1 MMDWDDYRIFAAVV
15 AQGSVRGAA
24 QALSVN
30 ASTVTRRL
38 DRLEAKLGASLFI
51 RSTKGLAITT
61 EGVAVAQRVEAIDEL
76 IQELENDVKGRDQR
90 MSGRIRIALPDVLAT
105 HLLLPKFAA
114 FTRLYPDINLELLP
128 GYQHI
133 DLENAK
139 VDIAIRA
146 TNDPPEAMVG
156 RRIGPVAL
164 AAYASQG
171 AYQAYCDR
179 TDSSGVF
186 WVDWADDSEVA
197 KRYAQLRDEYFPG
210 VKVAIRCDQ
219 IEMQRAA
226 ILADIG
232 IGILPCFV
240 GEQDAR
246 LVRLRAMPV
255 ELVADLWV
263 LTHPASRSVRRIQ
276 IFLAFLRD
284 TLSEQAET
292 LAVGPD

>member
-1 MMDWDDYRIFAAVV
+1 MDWDDYRIFAAVV

-24 QALSVN
+24 QALGVN

-38 DRLEAKLGASLFI
+38 DHLEAKLGVSLLI
-51 RSTKGLAITT
+51 RSTSGLTITT
-61 EGVAVAQRVEAIDEL
+61 EGVDVAQRVEAIDTL
-76 IQELENDVKGRDQR
+76 IHQMEIDVKGRDQR

-105 HLLLPKFAA
+105 HLLLPELTG
-114 FTRLYPDINLELLP
+114 FTDLYPDINLELLP

-133 DLENAK
+133 DLESAE

-146 TNDPPEAMVG
+146 TNDPPETMVG
-156 RRIGPVAL
+156 RRIGPIAVG
-164 AAYASQG
+164 AYALGTSEK
-171 AYQAYCDR
+171 API
-179 TDSSGVF
+179 DSAEIKGVA
-186 WVDWADDSEVA
+186 WVDWADTSEVSA
-197 KRYAQLRDEYFPG
+197 RYAHLRDRYFPG

-240 GEQDAR
+240 GDADRR
-246 LVRLRAMPV
+246 LVRLKAMPV
-255 ELVADLWV
+255 EVVSDLWI

-276 IFLAFLRD
+276 VLLAFLRD
-284 TLSEQAET
+284 TLAGQAEM
-292 LAVGPD
+292 LAVGLA